1 VILGPD
7 RSKLSKRHGAVS
19 VKNYREEG
27 FLPQAMF
34 NYLCLL
40 GWSPPEEGREI
51 YSKQELIKLF
61 DLKDVNAS
69 PAVFDAQKL
78 RWMNGVYIREV
89 LSLEELAKEL
99 TPFLER
105 AGYSFDK
112 DYLLKVLQR
121 ARDAFET
128 LSEAVD
134 RLKPFFVDEVE
145 YSEQAKGVLE
155 NQTAMQALEYV
166 LLNLEGEELSG
177 QKIKEIAKMAQKELG
192 IKPKDFWHTLRAVL
206 TGELEGVGVDV
217 LCDVLP
223 KDRFIK
229 RVERA
234 LRSFQ

>member
-1 VILGPD
+1 
-7 RSKLSKRHGAVS
+7 
-19 VKNYREEG
+19 
-27 FLPQAMF
+27 
-34 NYLCLL
+34 
-40 GWSPPEEGREI
+40 
-51 YSKQELIKLF
+51 
-61 DLKDVNAS
+61 
-69 PAVFDAQKL
+69 
-78 RWMNGVYIREV
+78 
-89 LSLEELAKEL
+89 
-99 TPFLER
+99 
-105 AGYSFDK
+105 
-112 DYLLKVLQR
+112 
-121 ARDAFET
+121 
-128 LSEAVD
+128 
-134 RLKPFFVDEVE
+134 VE

-166 LLNLEGEELSG
+166 LLNLEGDELSG